1 MTTPLPAAVILTPG
15 GTLSDPSFEGGDVA
29 AASVESRNF
38 WMADTDSSSS
48 TPGVNEERL
57 STDETRPEN
66 TLTFITSSR
75 FSKFLTSHR
84 RIGKFLKKNLKNSF
98 PIYVYFSPFEM
109 TLLALPMTAEPR

>member
-1 MTTPLPAAVILTPG
+1 MLNEFVKGGCPNLILTTPLPAAVILTPG

-66 TLTFITSSR
+66 TLTFISS
-75 FSKFLTSHR
+75 SH
-84 RIGKFLKKNLKNSF
+84 LN
-98 PIYVYFSPFEM
+98 YW
-109 TLLALPMTAEPR
+109 